1 MDTTIVAA
9 IAAAIGSLAGASAS
23 VVTTWITQRM
33 QMTRTNWEWK
43 LRERESLYSE
53 FLSEASRLTVDA
65 MLHSLDRP
73 EQLVAMYG
81 LLSRIR
87 LISSDEV
94 LLEAEEC
101 VRQIVE
107 LYRRPNMTVDQFHA
121 ALDAHENDPLKE
133 FSAACR
139 SELLTPPQTASIV
152 TRERQRSDWH
162 QVLSCPKPS
171 TG

>member
-23 VVTTWITQRM
+23 VATTWITQRM
-33 QMTRTNWEWK
+33 QMTRANWEWK
-43 LRERESLYSE
+43 LREREALYSE

-81 LLSRIR
+81 LLSQIR

-107 LYRRPNMTVDQFHA
+107 LYRRPNMTADQFHA

-139 SELLTPPQTASIV
+139 SELLTPPLTASFV
-152 TRERQRSDWH
+152 A
-162 QVLSCPKPS
+162 C
-171 TG
+171 

>member
-1 MDTTIVAA
+1 MDTTF
-9 IAAAIGSLAGASAS
+9 IAAMAAALGSLAGASAS

-73 EQLVAMYG
+73 EQLVVMYG

-101 VRQIVE
+101 VRQIVD
-107 LYRRPNMTVDQFHA
+107 LYRRPNLTVDQFH
-121 ALDAHENDPLKE
+121 
-133 FSAACR
+133 
-139 SELLTPPQTASIV
+139 
-152 TRERQRSDWH
+152 
-162 QVLSCPKPS
+162 
-171 TG
+171 